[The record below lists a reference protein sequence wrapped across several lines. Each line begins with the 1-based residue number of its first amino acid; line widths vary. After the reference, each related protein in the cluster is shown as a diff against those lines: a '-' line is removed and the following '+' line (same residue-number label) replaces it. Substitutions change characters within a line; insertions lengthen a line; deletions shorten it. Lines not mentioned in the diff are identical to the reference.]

1 MSLRMRE
8 FIFAIV
14 ICVGFSSSSVFGI
27 VLDFET
33 EDDFVT
39 PLVNGQIVD
48 PVFDPVDIEFGNFV
62 DIYST
67 KIGGGSGHLGV
78 TVFDSTIEGINSGG
92 EDHDLMVG
100 LGNILVLQNNAHSA
114 TTLDATYGLCYDK
127 PNDEAGSNDAGSIVF
142 DFLTPVELHSI
153 DLIDIDGG
161 VTALLTIT
169 DNNGKQRVYDVGEH
183 WTTDITVS
191 GDGWET
197 LDLTTTLAQAGD
209 NGGGPAVVIL
219 DEAGFDRFS
228 VVSLD
233 VAFTG
238 RSPSAALD
246 NLAFVPEPA
255 TIALLGLGLIFI
267 RKRKS

>member
-1 MSLRMRE
+1 MSLRIRNL
-8 FIFAIV
+8 FLAVLACFV
-14 ICVGFSSSSVFGI
+14 FSGSAVFGYL
-27 VLDFET
+27 LDFET

-39 PLVNGQIVD
+39 PLINGQIVD
-48 PVFDPVDIEFGNFV
+48 PVFDPVDTEFGSLV
-62 DIYST
+62 DISST
-67 KIGGGSGHLGV
+67 KIGGGFGHLGV
-78 TVFDSTIEGINSGG
+78 TVFDSAIGGINSGG
-92 EDHDLMVG
+92 GDHDLMVG

-127 PNDEAGSNDAGSIVF
+127 PDDEAGSNDAGSIVF

-161 VTALLTIT
+161 VTALLTMT
-169 DNNGKQRVYDVGEH
+169 DNNGKRRVYDVGEH

-238 RSPSAALD
+238 RSPSAGLD
-246 NLAFVPEPA
+246 NLVFVPEPA